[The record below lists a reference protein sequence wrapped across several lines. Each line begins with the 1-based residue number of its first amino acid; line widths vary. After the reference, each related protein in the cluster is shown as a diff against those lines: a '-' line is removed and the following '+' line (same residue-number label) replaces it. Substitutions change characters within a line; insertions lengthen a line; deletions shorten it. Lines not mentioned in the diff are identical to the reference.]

1 MGRTGVG
8 HFLKVTSNKDAL
20 FVLNTGKDSC
30 TLKKGDA
37 GKKAALKV
45 TIELLECVYF
55 DRKECRVGGY
65 YEQENEKKKKKKACL
80 YEIMGRRV
88 RSFYCLNKSNAE
100 LKNKIYDVKT
110 KNAWVIMVKT

>member
-65 YEQENEKKKKKKACL
+65 YEQENEKKKEKESLLIRNNGEKGKKLLLFKQ
-80 YEIMGRRV
+80 E
-88 RSFYCLNKSNAE
+88 
-100 LKNKIYDVKT
+100 
-110 KNAWVIMVKT
+110 